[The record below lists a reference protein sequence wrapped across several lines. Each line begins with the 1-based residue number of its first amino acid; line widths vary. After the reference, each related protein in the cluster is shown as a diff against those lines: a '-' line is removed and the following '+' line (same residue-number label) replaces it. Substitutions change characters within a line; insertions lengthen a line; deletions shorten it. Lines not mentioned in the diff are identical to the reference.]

1 MKKEFNPDVSMTHLY
16 EKAKGLYGDDLKA
29 VVTDS
34 LKHTSTSAKESVVK
48 GDGDYMDEEDLI
60 EKYKSKGKQKQY
72 DAIKKNAHTFWD
84 DQRECW
90 LWEDI
95 VWKRNSSQTEA
106 DKTETSKEIEKVS
119 KIKPKTTAKSKAKKE
134 PGANDASE
142 DKAAAEAK
150 QLSTNQLA
158 KITKDKENLDK
169 IVGKVAELLS
179 DISDPIAKLLPPY
192 VKPKSEAAKA
202 KAEAFIGEID
212 MILES
217 KEGVAKEINSK
228 FSENKSELEAAR
240 KSLAIQLDEA
250 NKQIQ

>member
-1 MKKEFNPDVSMTHLY
+1 MTHLY

-60 EKYKSKGKQKQY
+60 EKYKSKGKVKQY
-72 DAIKKNAHTFWD
+72 DAIKKNAHQFWD

-95 VWKRNSSQTEA
+95 VWKRNSSQTET

-179 DISDPIAKLLPPY
+179 DISGPIAKLLPPY

-240 KSLAIQLDEA
+240 KSLTIQLDEA

>member
-1 MKKEFNPDVSMTHLY
+1 M
-16 EKAKGLYGDDLKA
+16 
-29 VVTDS
+29 
-34 LKHTSTSAKESVVK
+34 
-48 GDGDYMDEEDLI
+48 
-60 EKYKSKGKQKQY
+60 
-72 DAIKKNAHTFWD
+72 
-84 DQRECW
+84 
-90 LWEDI
+90 
-95 VWKRNSSQTEA
+95 
-106 DKTETSKEIEKVS
+106 
-119 KIKPKTTAKSKAKKE
+119 
-134 PGANDASE
+134 
-142 DKAAAEAK
+142 
-150 QLSTNQLA
+150 
-158 KITKDKENLDK
+158 DK